1 MDLEQAKTI
10 AESQGYDL
18 LGFHTIPVPVYKV
31 IVSYDSY
38 DNDPFFPLQK
48 ALLRIID
55 EIGSNVDD
63 KFAAA
68 LLGVD
73 EQLMKQTRKKLED
86 NHFIIPDPITGE
98 KKLTDDARRKY
109 LDYGAR
115 PTVNI
120 TGSFFV
126 DGKSLDFLPDNAAK
140 QRLYAHKIYDE
151 EDVSTHKPIIFAEHP
166 IETQKIENKLNNNKV
181 SLEYLNLDKDG
192 RNFKVTE
199 IERLMLANV
208 YLLYFHAKD
217 STIKKQ
223 AYIDDKVFKT
233 PATGNVDTYT
243 FRLKQDDKGH
253 CRVARN
259 LGYNANDETKDRYI
273 DEPADKD
280 VRWEDVVKEAYG
292 IKTQYTPQIEYDQEA
307 GLYFLKVTREMVDAS
322 NNPRKIINDCSK
334 MRPCLNLQLPQGE
347 SGILLFDIIPEMGYY
362 LNLAQA
368 LQDIGNLD
376 KENLDAS
383 ELVKK
388 LAGISPQWRNDLL
401 SMGYEQELEKIDFK
415 RFIHSL

>member
-10 AESQGYDL
+10 AENRGCDL

-55 EIGSNVDD
+55 EIGPDVDD

-109 LDYGAR
+109 LNYGAR
-115 PTVNI
+115 PTIKI

-126 DGKSLDFLPDNAAK
+126 DGKSLDFLPDK
-140 QRLYAHKIYDE
+140 GDKRTLYANTIHDE
-151 EDVSTHKPIIFAEHP
+151 EDVSTHKPIILAEHP
-166 IETQKIENKLNNNKV
+166 VEIQKIENRLNNNKV
-181 SLEYLNLDKDG
+181 SLEHLNLDKDG
-192 RNFKVTE
+192 RNFEVTE

-217 STIKKQ
+217 DTIKKQ

-233 PATGNVDTYT
+233 PAIGNVYTYT

-273 DEPADKD
+273 NEPADKD
-280 VRWEDVVKEAYG
+280 ARWGDVVKEAYG
-292 IKTQYTPQIEYDQEA
+292 IKTPYTPQIEYNQEA

-334 MRPCLNLQLPQGE
+334 MRPCLKLLLPRGE
-347 SGILLFDIIPEMGYY
+347 SGILLFDIIPEMGCY
-362 LNLAQA
+362 LDLTRA
-368 LQDIGNLD
+368 LQDMG
-376 KENLDAS
+376 NLDAS

-401 SMGYEQELEKIDFK
+401 SMGYEQELEKIDVK
-415 RFIHSL
+415 RFIYSL